1 MVISFKNIKM
11 SKCSPIP
18 FNRLLSVFES
28 AQIEPDPKENIPGVW
43 DVRFIFSGECILMI
57 SFSAKHPDGNFWW
70 QFDPPPELTIHE
82 YGEYLVLMTFNAPI
96 LANKA
101 KALVAGKF

>member
-1 MVISFKNIKM
+1 VY
-11 SKCSPIP
+11 
-18 FNRLLSVFES
+18 
-28 AQIEPDPKENIPGVW
+28 
-43 DVRFIFSGECILMI
+43 
-57 SFSAKHPDGNFWW
+57 
-70 QFDPPPELTIHE
+70 FDPPPELTIHE